1 MSAGVTIGQIGIVEQ
16 PEVPGQ
22 PVGQLHPHRSQ
33 GMARAEVVVPQ
44 GVIPHEGDAVAHAR
58 HAIHNHPARAQRS
71 TRNPRSPVLR
81 GPQCT
86 VVLAWSGGQ
95 DQEQTGGMSDTIAA
109 PESVLARATSDVP
122 RADMHETAED
132 VRTRLT
138 AEPHEWVC
146 AVAVMDGAILAGT
159 VAIEDLLPAGGL
171 QTMADLMTPAITV
184 HRDTDQE
191 IAAWEMVRMGHRA
204 LAVVDDAG
212 ALLGIVTPA
221 AMLEVLFVEHEED
234 LSRLAGVVH
243 DTQQVRTATIESVRR
258 RRCIASL
265 AARGLAGAM
274 LAAFV
279 VAGYEDA
286 ISRQVILA
294 FFLPGVVYMADAVGT
309 QTETVVVRG
318 LSVGV
323 SVRQVAPK
331 ESLTG
336 LIIGTLVAVLF
347 VPLGILFFGDAQIML
362 AVGLALFVSCAV
374 ASVVAMV
381 LPYVLSRLGRDP
393 AYGSGPLATVI
404 QDLLT
409 ILCYCAIVSTVV

>member
-1 MSAGVTIGQIGIVEQ
+1 
-16 PEVPGQ
+16 
-22 PVGQLHPHRSQ
+22 
-33 GMARAEVVVPQ
+33 
-44 GVIPHEGDAVAHAR
+44 
-58 HAIHNHPARAQRS
+58 
-71 TRNPRSPVLR
+71 
-81 GPQCT
+81 
-86 VVLAWSGGQ
+86 
-95 DQEQTGGMSDTIAA
+95 MSDTIAA
-109 PESVLARATSDVP
+109 PESVLAHATSDIP
-122 RADMHETAED
+122 RARPDQTVEQ
-132 VRTRLT
+132 VRAHLLGQRYQ
-138 AEPHEWVC
+138 WVC
-146 AVAVMDGAILAGT
+146 VVAIMDGDVLAGT
-159 VAIEDLLPAGGL
+159 VAIEDL
-171 QTMADLMTPAITV
+171 MAADAQQPMASLMRAPVSV

-191 IAAWEMVRMGHRA
+191 VAAWEMVRKGHRA
-204 LAVVDDAG
+204 LSVVDDSG
-212 ALLGIVTPA
+212 RLLGIVTPA
-221 AMLEVLFVEHEED
+221 DMLEVLFVEHEED

-258 RRCIASL
+258 RVLHRIPWL
-265 AARGLAGAM
+265 LVGLVGAM
-274 LAAFV
+274 ASAFI

-323 SVRQVAPK
+323 GVRQVAPK

-336 LIIGTLVAVLF
+336 LIIGTLVALLF
-347 VPLGILFFGDAQIML
+347 IPVGILFFGDTQIML

-409 ILCYCAIVSTVV
+409 IICYCAIVSTVV